1 VFEILLPRRRTV
13 FMHNMSSVVLQQMHS
28 PVTDASDVSLIVK
41 VSWLNIVISVWTY
54 DNVCCC
60 WKTM

>member
-1 VFEILLPRRRTV
+1 MFEILLPRRRTV

-41 VSWLNIVISVWTY
+41 VS
-54 DNVCCC
+54 
-60 WKTM
+60 